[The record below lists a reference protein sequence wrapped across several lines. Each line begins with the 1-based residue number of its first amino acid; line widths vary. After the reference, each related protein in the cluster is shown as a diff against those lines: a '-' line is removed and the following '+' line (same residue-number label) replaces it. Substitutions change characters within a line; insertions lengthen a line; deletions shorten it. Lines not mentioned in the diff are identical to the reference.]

1 MMKTGISIMIPSSLT
16 IESPDPR
23 IKTYKVGQIARA
35 ASIFGVSE
43 IIIYRDPKLDDS
55 RFIDLVLRYVET
67 PQYLRKRLF
76 PLKDELKY
84 VGTIPPLRT
93 PHHPLKL
100 KSSDLK
106 VGVFREGV
114 VVNRTNEGVRVDI
127 GMDNLAD
134 LHTYNKLRS
143 GDRLTLR
150 VISTDPLEVEVT
162 ENEKIPFYWG
172 YETKI
177 TGRLGTTITK
187 FKDEKIVLTSR
198 SGKIASVDKMREIA
212 TEKIIFVF
220 GSPQRGVEELL
231 GDEDLS
237 MDDFPCTV
245 INTIPNQHTTT
256 VRMEEA
262 IFATLSVYNCLRI

>member
-1 MMKTGISIMIPSSLT
+1 MMKNGISIMIPSSLT
-16 IESPDPR
+16 IESPDQR

-43 IIIYRDPKLDDS
+43 ILIYRDPKLDDS
-55 RFIDLVLRYVET
+55 KFIELVLRYVET

-100 KSSDLK
+100 KPSDLK
-106 VGVFREGV
+106 VGMFREGV

-134 LHTYNKLRS
+134 LHTYDKLRS
-143 GDRLTLR
+143 GDRLTLK
-150 VISTDPLEVEVT
+150 VVSTDPLEVEVSD
-162 ENEKIPFYWG
+162 KGDIPSYWG

-177 TGRLGTTITK
+177 TGRLGTTITR

-198 SGKIASVDKMREIA
+198 LGEIASVDKIREIA
-212 TEKIIFVF
+212 SERVLFVF
-220 GSPQRGVEELL
+220 GPPHKGVEELL
-231 GDEDLS
+231 GDENISTDDLS
-237 MDDFPCTV
+237 CTV
-245 INTIPNQHTTT
+245 LNTIPNQNTAT
-256 VRMEEA
+256 VRTEEA
-262 IFATLSVYNCLRI
+262 IFATLSVYNSLRI